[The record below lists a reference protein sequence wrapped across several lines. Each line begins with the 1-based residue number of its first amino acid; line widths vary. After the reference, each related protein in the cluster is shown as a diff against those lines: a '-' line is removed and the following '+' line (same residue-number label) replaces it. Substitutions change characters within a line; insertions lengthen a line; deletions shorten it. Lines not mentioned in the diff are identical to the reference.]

1 MIRQVFLLLAVVLA
15 AVPGSAQ
22 VLGHP
27 TELGLPDS
35 HFERPDPA
43 DYSVTLD
50 NGLVA
55 YLARADQV
63 PLVTLSAFVRA
74 GTVSD
79 SHPGSAEALQVALQA
94 GGLAAYSTEEFAAAL
109 ERMTAEYSVEMHDEW
124 TEITLNVPVE
134 DLDEALTLFGALLQD
149 PVIDDGAI
157 ASAGKAAGESL
168 DLGAE
173 DGPALYE
180 GSLAA
185 AVDQFHA
192 ILYAG
197 HPYGAEPAQ
206 RDFDRL
212 QPNHVREF
220 HQRFFVPGNTVL
232 AVAGDI
238 DTDRMAGRL
247 ESLFSG
253 WVAREVPEP
262 TVQPPVTSKKRAQ
275 HNFTVDKLQTWLVFG
290 HDLPRVPLADQ
301 ASLEV
306 MNYILAGGHLWTRM
320 TVETRYKYGYTNDA
334 SGFLEP
340 HWDGPGSYTFRSYS
354 RHEVIDDIYRN
365 MMDEVSRILHE
376 PVSDEELFVAKG
388 ALTDGN
394 FPVAYD
400 DGYAIARSF
409 AMEKLRY
416 GHHER
421 SGSYVSRVRA
431 VDADGVRAAARKY
444 LRPAD
449 MQIVLMGQ
457 PVDLLP

>member
-1 MIRQVFLLLAVVLA
+1 MIRQIGLLFAAALFAVTT
-15 AVPGSAQ
+15 SAQ
-22 VLGHP
+22 ELTHP
-27 TELGLPDS
+27 TKLGLPDS
-35 HFERPDPA
+35 QFERPDPRNF
-43 DYSVTLD
+43 SVTLD

-74 GTVSD
+74 GKVSD
-79 SHPGSAEALQVALQA
+79 GRQGSAEALHAALQA
-94 GGLAAYSTEEFAAAL
+94 GGSGGSADAFAAAL
-109 ERMTAEYSVEMHDEW
+109 ERMTAEYSVAMHDEW
-124 TEITLNVPVE
+124 TEIMLNVPAE
-134 DLDEALTLFGALLQD
+134 DLEEALTLFAALLQA
-149 PVIDDGAI
+149 PAIDEAVI
-157 ASAGKAAGESL
+157 ASAGKAVGGTA

-180 GSLAA
+180 GSLDA

-192 ILYAG
+192 ILYAD
-197 HPYGAEPAQ
+197 HPYGAVPEQ

-212 QPNHVREF
+212 TPAHVREF

-238 DTDRMAGRL
+238 DTDRVAGRL

-253 WVAREVPEP
+253 WAARDVPERI
-262 TVQPPVTSKKRAQ
+262 TQPPAAPNKRAQ
-275 HNFTVDKLQTWLVFG
+275 HNFTADKLQTWLVFG
-290 HDLPRVPLADQ
+290 HDLPPVPLADQ

-320 TVETRYKYGYTNDA
+320 TVVTRYKYGYTNDA

-365 MMDEVSRILHE
+365 MMDEVLRILDE

-394 FPVAYD
+394 FPVAYN

-409 AMEKLRY
+409 AIEKLRY
-416 GHHER
+416 GHHDR
-421 SGSYVSRVRA
+421 SASYIDRVRA
-431 VDADGVRAAARKY
+431 VDADDVRAAARKY

-457 PVDLLP
+457 PVDLMP